1 MSRVV
6 ITGLGAVTPLGNDTE
21 TFLNGIFNEKMGI
34 KPITKFDASET
45 GITVAGQVDGFD
57 PAQRVGKRD
66 ARKMDLF
73 SQYAVDAADQAL
85 ENAGLKSAEGSENPT
100 TVQDPTRFG
109 VILGNGIGGLTTIQ
123 DQVIKMHDKGPQR
136 VSPLFVPES
145 IPNMVS
151 GNVSLRF
158 GAKGLTTPLLQ
169 RVLQQLMLLVKHS
182 GVFNLGKLTSC

>member
-85 ENAGLKSAEGSENPT
+85 ENAAIKPSIRGEALSISDFARLSDALREAGL
-100 TVQDPTRFG
+100 
-109 VILGNGIGGLTTIQ
+109 
-123 DQVIKMHDKGPQR
+123 
-136 VSPLFVPES
+136 
-145 IPNMVS
+145 
-151 GNVSLRF
+151 
-158 GAKGLTTPLLQ
+158 
-169 RVLQQLMLLVKHS
+169 
-182 GVFNLGKLTSC
+182 